1 MTCEILF
8 WKFLIIFQNANVSTI
23 FCLVRK
29 QILRK
34 IHGKL
39 LNFCTILEE
48 SKNMAI
54 HQDFDST
61 THSKSY
67 NFVSSFNLRI
77 VDHFWKK
84 QISQYIK
91 IKSRNGFCSRIHEKL
106 HNSLLS
112 NVSHFLVHQTSRY
125 IYIHIRKFASSF
137 VCRGATS
144 YNFVHLSTLSRVE
157 RIRIGSREMC
167 IVVRNTI
174 QIMLGTFITRSFFS
188 EWRRRI
194 NRSSFAQ
201 YIPDLLFR
209 CHARDVA
216 PSDKGN

>member
-1 MTCEILF
+1 MLMYQQFFVLF
-8 WKFLIIFQNANVSTI
+8 ENRFFEKYMENYLISVPFL
-23 FCLVRK
+23 
-29 QILRK
+29 
-34 IHGKL
+34 
-39 LNFCTILEE
+39 
-48 SKNMAI
+48 
-54 HQDFDST
+54 
-61 THSKSY
+61 
-67 NFVSSFNLRI
+67 
-77 VDHFWKK
+77 KK
-84 QISQYIK
+84 AKTWRYIK
-91 IKSRNGFCSRIHEKL
+91 ISTRQHTRKVTTSY
-106 HNSLLS
+106 LLS
-112 NVSHFLVHQTSRY
+112 TFELLTIFEKSKYRNISKLNLETDFVRGYTKNCTIPYSQMFHIFWY
-125 IYIHIRKFASSF
+125 IKHRGIYIRKFASSF

>member
-1 MTCEILF
+1 
-8 WKFLIIFQNANVSTI
+8 
-23 FCLVRK
+23 
-29 QILRK
+29 
-34 IHGKL
+34 
-39 LNFCTILEE
+39 
-48 SKNMAI
+48 MAI

-67 NFVSSFNLRI
+67 NFLSSFNLRI

-106 HNSLLS
+106 HNFLLW
-112 NVSHFLVHQTSRY
+112 NVSHFLIHQTSRY
-125 IYIHIRKFASSF
+125 IYIYIRNFASSF
-137 VCRGATS
+137 VRRDATS
-144 YNFVHLSTLSRVE
+144 YNFVHFSTFE

-174 QIMLGTFITRSFFS
+174 QIMLGTFITRPFFS

-201 YIPDLLFR
+201 YIPDLLSR

-216 PSDKGN
+216 PPDKGN